1 MPKGIYDRSTA
12 TPTPMPSMDQ
22 VQHLWTGTEYQT
34 IQDLIKA
41 DIIEIPSRCES
52 CGSYNSYRIKSK
64 TKQPKVLRCN
74 KVNCKHQKNLLHGTF
89 FAEAKLSLGKVI
101 QFLYLWLS
109 RTKVSTIHTMTVLSS
124 STLAD
129 YG

>member
-1 MPKGIYDRSTA
+1 MPKGIYDRSTT
-12 TPTPMPSMDQ
+12 TPTSLPSMDQ
-22 VQHLWTGTEYQT
+22 VQHLWTRTEYDT
-34 IQDLIKA
+34 IKLLMNA
-41 DIIEIPSRCES
+41 DILEIPRTCER
-52 CGSYNSYRIKSK
+52 CGSYDSYRFKSK

-74 KVNCKHQKNLLHGTF
+74 KANCRHQKSILQGTF

-109 RTKVSTIHTMTVLSS
+109 RTKVSTIHTMTGFSS
-124 STLAD
+124 RTLAD